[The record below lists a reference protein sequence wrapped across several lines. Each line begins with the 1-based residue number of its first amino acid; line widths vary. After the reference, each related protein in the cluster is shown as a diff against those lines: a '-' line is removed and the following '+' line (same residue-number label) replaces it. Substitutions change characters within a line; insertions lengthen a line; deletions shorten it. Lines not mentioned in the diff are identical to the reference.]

1 MRLLLFV
8 FIKEKIM
15 EYRKSGQPEGVGL
28 LAAMLI
34 CYREISTVFFEP
46 KDRTVKITF
55 TVNKDMNEKSFHDIV
70 TFLDESIHTYHMISG
85 IPFIPIEF
93 TMETQGEY
101 AFLHIIRDIETLTNG
116 ELNIIT
122 SILRERIGDK
132 LVVGDTSLDEDILEM
147 QEENL
152 ENLLLATQNVQ
163 IRNRLV
169 GVREG
174 DSVMVY
180 DK

>member
-1 MRLLLFV
+1 
-8 FIKEKIM
+8 M
-15 EYRKSGQPEGVGL
+15 EYRKTTQPEGVGL

-34 CYREISTVFFEP
+34 CYREISTVFYEP
-46 KDRTVKITF
+46 KDRKLKITF
-55 TVNKDMNEKSFHDIV
+55 TVNAGMDEQAFHDLV

-85 IPFIPIEF
+85 IPFLPIEF

-101 AFLHIIRDIETLTNG
+101 AFLHIIRDIETLSNG
-116 ELNIIT
+116 ELNIMT
-122 SILRERIGDK
+122 SIIRERMGDK
-132 LVVGDTSLDEDILEM
+132 LIMGDAVLDEEVLEM

-152 ENLLLATQNVQ
+152 ENLLLATPSLPL
-163 IRNRLV
+163 RNRLV

>member
-1 MRLLLFV
+1 
-8 FIKEKIM
+8 M
-15 EYRKSGQPEGVGL
+15 EYRKPEHPEGVGL
-28 LAAMLI
+28 MAAMLI
-34 CYREISTVFFEP
+34 CYREISAVFFEP

-55 TVNKDMNEKSFHDIV
+55 TLNKLMNEQAFHDLV
-70 TFLDESIHTYHMISG
+70 DFLDESIHTYHMISG
-85 IPFIPIEF
+85 IGFLPIEF
-93 TMETQGEY
+93 TMETQGGY
-101 AFLHIIRDIETLTNG
+101 AFLHIIRDLETLSNG
-116 ELNIIT
+116 ELAIVT
-122 SILRERIGDK
+122 SILREKMGDS
-132 LVVGDTSLDEDILEM
+132 LIMGDTPLDDEILEM

-152 ENLLLATQNVQ
+152 ENLLIATQNTT